1 VSAPGRGE
9 ADALG
14 RELRVAG
21 LEEPMTAITDYVL
34 AAMGIGFAVVTL
46 DAAHTHGAGAMPMI
60 AWGLGFAC
68 VALGA
73 ALGGTV
79 HGFAS
84 RLGAWRRRLW
94 KATQA
99 ALGGAGFWMTVALVL
114 AMLPSPPREW
124 LVALATVKLV
134 VYLLVSVRS
143 DRFAVVIADQVAST
157 AIVTVSALYGHLEW
171 RAPSAPWIVLG
182 VVVSLVGAMVQ
193 RGGRAPHPRF
203 NHNDLY
209 HVIEMVALLFFFR
222 GGLLLVDR

>member
-1 VSAPGRGE
+1 MRI
-9 ADALG
+9 D
-14 RELRVAG
+14 
-21 LEEPMTAITDYVL
+21 EPTTTLTDYLL
-34 AAMGIGFAVVTL
+34 AAMATWFAVLTL
-46 DAAHTHGAGAMPMI
+46 AAAHARGAEAMPML

-68 VALGA
+68 VAVGA

-84 RLGAWRRRLW
+84 RLGVWRRRLW
-94 KATQA
+94 KATQV

-114 AMLPSPPREW
+114 AMLPSPQREW
-124 LVALATVKLV
+124 LVALATVKLA
-134 VYLLVSVRS
+134 VYLLVSARS
-143 DRFAVVIADQVAST
+143 DRFAVVIADQLAST

-182 VVVSLVGAMVQ
+182 LVVSLVGAMVQ